1 MQTMCVWSNISGK
14 LYLTAATAGH
24 RRRRGKG
31 LRPAAFL
38 LAAVLIVACGAT
50 ALAQETDLQTVKETV
65 PATQTPEAV
74 SDQSDVENQEAG
86 IESKEVSV
94 LAPSV
99 TDKLPAPPKQTN
111 APPPSKQSKTAN
123 GQPKKEKR
131 GSLIIAPIP
140 ISSPAVGSGLVLALG
155 YVFKFDKNDKL
166 SPPSTVGLVGA
177 FTSSGTRGGGIGG
190 HLYLKE
196 NTYQTTFV
204 LAKGR
209 VNFDFYGIGRIPG
222 REPVSVPIK
231 GAGTVFYGDFLRNVG
246 DNIFVGVRFQYRRLS
261 TTLDGPQTPGG
272 FVIPDID
279 LKSTSAALGFRVQRD
294 KRDNTFYP
302 KKGTLLD
309 VTGDFFDQIWGS
321 RREYQT
327 YKFQYNGYR
336 EVSPRG
342 VLAYRAMA
350 CTANGSVPF
359 YDLCL
364 FGANNDLRGYTAG
377 EFQNRRMFATQMEYR
392 MELPRR
398 LGLVAFGGIGGIA
411 RRWNAFRADEL
422 LPAAGVGLRFK
433 LDKKNHINYR
443 IDFAVGRD
451 GHTLSIGIGE
461 AF

>member
-1 MQTMCVWSNISGK
+1 MCPLSNFDRK
-14 LYLTAATAGH
+14 LNLPINTDAHG
-24 RRRRGKG
+24 RQKRICRG
-31 LRPAAFL
+31 LAAFL
-38 LAAVLIVACGAT
+38 LAPVLIVACGAT
-50 ALAQETDLQTVKETV
+50 ARAQESDTQPIKETV
-65 PATQTPEAV
+65 PATQTTDPV
-74 SDQSDVENQEAG
+74 SDQSDVEIQDAG
-86 IESKEVSV
+86 IENKEVSV
-94 LAPSV
+94 LAPLI
-99 TDKLPAPPKQTN
+99 TDRLPVPTKETKSPAPV
-111 APPPSKQSKTAN
+111 KQSKTAN

-155 YVFKFDKNDKL
+155 YVFKFNKDDNI
-166 SPPSTVGLVGA
+166 SPPSTIGLVGA
-177 FTSSGTRGGGIGG
+177 FTNSGTRGGGIGAK
-190 HLYLKE
+190 LYLKE
-196 NTYQTTFV
+196 NTYQTTFI

-222 REPVSVPIK
+222 REPISVAIK
-231 GAGTVFYGDFLRNVG
+231 GAGSVFYGDFLRNLR

-261 TTLDGPQTPGG
+261 TTLDGPPTPGG
-272 FVIPDID
+272 FEIPAID

-294 KRDNTFYP
+294 KRDSTFYP

-309 VTGDFFDQIWGS
+309 VTGDFFDQVWGS

-327 YKFQYNGYR
+327 YKVQFNGYR
-336 EVSPRG
+336 EVSPRS
-342 VLAYRAMA
+342 VLAYRAMM

-364 FGANNDLRGYTAG
+364 FGTSNDLRGYTAG

-411 RRWNAFRADEL
+411 PRWNAFRADQL
-422 LPAAGVGLRFK
+422 LPAAGIGLRFK

-443 IDFAVGRD
+443 IDFAVGRE
-451 GHTLSIGIGE
+451 GHTLSIGVGE